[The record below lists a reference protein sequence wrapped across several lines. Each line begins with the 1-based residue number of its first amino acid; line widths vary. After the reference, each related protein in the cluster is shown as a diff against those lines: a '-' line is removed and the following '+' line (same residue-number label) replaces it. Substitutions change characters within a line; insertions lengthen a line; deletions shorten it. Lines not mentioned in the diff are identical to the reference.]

1 METVILLYLI
11 NEDASWRVGLST
23 PTPTP
28 NHPTHP
34 LAYPYP

>member
-11 NEDASWRVGLST
+11 NEDASWRVGIST
-23 PTPTP
+23 PIP

-34 LAYPYP
+34 LAYPDP